1 MNNKKTIKVYMV
13 IIPFK
18 CIVGI
23 FSTRDKAIEATKNFD
38 DWCNV
43 AEINVD
49 EVKLLRL
56 PNNQIPV

>member
-1 MNNKKTIKVYMV
+1 MNNKKIIKVYMV

-18 CIVGI
+18 GVVGV

-38 DWCNV
+38 DWCNI
-43 AEINVD
+43 AEINID

-56 PNNQIPV
+56 PNSQIPV